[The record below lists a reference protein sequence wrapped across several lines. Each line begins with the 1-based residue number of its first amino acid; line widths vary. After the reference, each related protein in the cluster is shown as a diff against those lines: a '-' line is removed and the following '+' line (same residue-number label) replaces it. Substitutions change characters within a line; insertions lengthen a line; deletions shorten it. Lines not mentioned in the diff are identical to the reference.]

1 MAYSSRIEQKHMTN
15 ASRKKKRP
23 WCIHYDCHAR
33 GHRNYGQF
41 LRQPRGCFWWN
52 RNDATAFYASLAVR
66 LLLRAVFSSPLF
78 ASIWMVSVCFQFF
91 LYSRDFR
98 VYLGFSI
105 FFCSKHFNLDTA
117 FYYFHPVV
125 KESLIYNLSGE
136 SFFFFF
142 LDPCPSFETSSSVW
156 TSAFQGTSQSS
167 LNIFRVSSSLWK
179 SSFLSLSGE
188 ALILLSHDFLIH
200 TNLAP
205 SPVHGLSTVKF
216 PGAFYI
222 FNLQFLLNVM
232 PLSLSLW
239 SHIVTIILQF
249 SSCHQVSD

>member
-136 SFFFFF
+136 SLFFFWI
-142 LDPCPSFETSSSVW
+142 LVPHLKLLPAFEH
-156 TSAFQGTSQSS
+156 
-167 LNIFRVSSSLWK
+167 
-179 SSFLSLSGE
+179 
-188 ALILLSHDFLIH
+188 LLSKELR
-200 TNLAP
+200 NL
-205 SPVHGLSTVKF
+205 L
-216 PGAFYI
+216 
-222 FNLQFLLNVM
+222 
-232 PLSLSLW
+232 
-239 SHIVTIILQF
+239 
-249 SSCHQVSD
+249 